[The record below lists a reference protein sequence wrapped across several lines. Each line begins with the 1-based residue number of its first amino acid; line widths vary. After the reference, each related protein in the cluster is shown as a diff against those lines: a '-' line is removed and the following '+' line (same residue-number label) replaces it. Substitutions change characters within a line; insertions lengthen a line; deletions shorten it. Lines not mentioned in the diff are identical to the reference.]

1 MKRAWLITIIICL
14 VILGGGAAVL
24 LLPQVVPFDQCS
36 DVYKRYAKMDGVDA
50 TFIKDYKVN
59 DTVFVDVTLLVATTD
74 SAWLILQH
82 DLNLKVPPQEM
93 IGFLGHNF
101 VEVWAAPKRD
111 YSLPMD
117 SVLLNNDLLAVSWS
131 ERRISVFSIET
142 MQQMHSLKRNQFKES
157 ISKKSTIK

>member
-1 MKRAWLITIIICL
+1 
-14 VILGGGAAVL
+14 
-24 LLPQVVPFDQCS
+24 
-36 DVYKRYAKMDGVDA
+36 MDGVDA

-59 DTVFVDVTLLVATTD
+59 DSVFVDVTLLVATTD
-74 SAWLILQH
+74 SAWLLIQH
-82 DLNLKVPPQEM
+82 DFNLEIPPQEM

-157 ISKKSTIK
+157 ISKSQQ

>member
-14 VILGGGAAVL
+14 VILGGGAVVL

-36 DVYKRYAKMDGVDA
+36 EVYKRYADMDGVDA

-59 DTVFVDVTLLVATTD
+59 DTVFVDVTLLEATTD
-74 SAWLILQH
+74 SAWLLIQH
-82 DLNLKVPPQEM
+82 DFNLEVPPQEM

-157 ISKKSTIK
+157 ISKSQQ